1 MKRRAA
7 LVLLVLAATACV
19 RGAEPTAVSPSAS
32 PTVSPSPTPSPY
44 PDTMEGG
51 TGALV
56 ATLTV
61 PRLALDDFP
70 VLMGTTT
77 DVLAVGVGVYVG
89 AATPGSGNLAIAG
102 HRVTPVQGS
111 WHGPFYDLDR
121 LVDGDVAW
129 IEFEGRTYQYAWR
142 ETVITTPDDVSVLAD
157 GVADLTM
164 TACHP
169 KGYLFQRIVAFWQ
182 LVGYAPTPTTE
193 LATPAPLTPV
203 ASPVPSGTVLP

>member
-1 MKRRAA
+1 
-7 LVLLVLAATACV
+7 
-19 RGAEPTAVSPSAS
+19 
-32 PTVSPSPTPSPY
+32 
-44 PDTMEGG
+44 MEGG
-51 TGALV
+51 AGALV

-70 VLMGTTT
+70 MLMGTTT
-77 DVLAVGVGVYVG
+77 DILAVGVGVYVG

-129 IEFEGRTYQYAWR
+129 VEFEGRTYQYAWR